1 MMSFEAA
8 RAVMLEGAKRLG
20 PEEITLGEAAG
31 RVLAED
37 IMAMRDQPPTRVSA
51 MDGFAVGEVDAAVG
65 VTLRLIGEAP
75 AGSPFSGTIGRGETV
90 RIATGGVVPDGAD
103 RIVIQE
109 NVEWD
114 GDAVTIRARS
124 EAGFVRPVGGDW
136 SRGMVV
142 ARESEVI
149 TPARLGLL
157 AALGL
162 GWVTVARRPRVLILP
177 SGDELR
183 EPGETPGPDAI
194 FNSAAFAIAALVEQW
209 GGTAVRHPIL
219 PDDRPALDACLAAA
233 DLACDVIVPLGGA
246 SVGDRDSL
254 RPAFEQLG
262 AAIIVDRVAVIPG
275 KPTWFARFADGRR
288 LVGLPGN
295 PASAFVCAHLFLE
308 PLMRA
313 LTGRSAALDVIA
325 AVVATAIPPNGEREA
340 FLRAT
345 ATVVSTGSLSVTI
358 DLRQDSSLQA
368 PLAAANALVRR
379 PPFATGA
386 LPGSVVECLLI
397 GRLA

>member
-37 IMAMRDQPPTRVSA
+37 IMATRDQPPTRVSA
-51 MDGFAVGEVDAAVG
+51 MDGFAVGEADAAVG
-65 VTLRLIGEAP
+65 TTLRLIGEAP
-75 AGSPFSGTIGRGETV
+75 AGSPFSDTIGRGETV

-109 NVEWD
+109 NVDWD

-194 FNSAAFAIAALVEQW
+194 FNSAAFAIATLVEQW

-219 PDDRPALDACLAAA
+219 PDGRPALDACLAAA